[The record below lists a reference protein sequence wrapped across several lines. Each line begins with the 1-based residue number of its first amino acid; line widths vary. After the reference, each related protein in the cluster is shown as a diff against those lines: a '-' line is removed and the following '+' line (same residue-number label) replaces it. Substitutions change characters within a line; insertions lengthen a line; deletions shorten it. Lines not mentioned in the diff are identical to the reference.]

1 MADADRASDAQPDEW
16 SSDQPYSIAGLQRPL
31 VLACSREAKRLPI
44 PWGVKA
50 RWMKKLHTTAFP
62 FHGTL
67 LFLLLTMLPNLER
80 LCFGN
85 ARLINY
91 PLLRDMLGIN
101 WGYDHE
107 WNQERMD
114 VVSHWNSSSLS
125 CTLSLLGAKL
135 TVLEL
140 PPDCR
145 FPTTNKLYRSGFSSI
160 PVPFPNLRWL
170 SIILGVTRKLS
181 SRLCLKHKKQK

>member
-1 MADADRASDAQPDEW
+1 
-16 SSDQPYSIAGLQRPL
+16 L

-44 PWGVKA
+44 PWEVKA

-67 LFLLLTMLPNLER
+67 LCLLLTMLPNLEG

-107 WNQERMD
+107 WKQERMD

-170 SIILGVTRKLS
+170 SVMFDSVNHQSCRKVISPKLRELVLTHATTIPMDRTRATEDWML
-181 SRLCLKHKKQK
+181 